1 MSLLP
6 SLGLHFLIGQA
17 RDLTLLGREGLPAL
31 AVGEPAVSWQ
41 RVISSGVSAGR
52 SADDSSSTSSGEW
65 YQNFQPPPQ
74 PPPKEQLEYPGAS
87 GWGWGLGVGGREGLE
102 SGCVGE
108 LWIHWIRHQGEKKRD
123 KEILYFSK

>member
-74 PPPKEQLEYPGAS
+74 PPPEEQLEYPGAR
-87 GWGWGLGVGGREGLE
+87 GWGWGLGVGGQRGTGKWMRGGALDPLDPSPRGKE
-102 SGCVGE
+102 
-108 LWIHWIRHQGEKKRD
+108 D